1 MKKKLILF
9 LGFIAQLFNLSAQT
23 SIPKST
29 QEHTVS
35 NSLLWRISG
44 KKITHPSYLFGT
56 IHAICNEDFFFTPKM
71 DNALQSCQKLIL
83 EIDLT
88 SPSMIEEYQE
98 HMMLP
103 EGKELKNFFQSEEEY
118 KTFVHDAT
126 KLLGMDIEPF
136 TKLKPFLL
144 LSMFAMKADTCDNQ
158 TSYEMTLVDKSK
170 PLQMKVEGLETT
182 TSQLE
187 IFEKMS
193 DADMRLM
200 LLESVKNDVV
210 SHKEQEAMIRLYKAQ
225 NIDSLYNTIISS
237 PEFKGHEDAMLFD
250 RNKKWV
256 PILENS
262 MHQNAC
268 FVAVGAGH
276 LAGEKGVLEL
286 LRKKGYTVEAVR

>member
-1 MKKKLILF
+1 L
-9 LGFIAQLFNLSAQT
+9 
-23 SIPKST
+23 
-29 QEHTVS
+29 
-35 NSLLWRISG
+35 R
-44 KKITHPSYLFGT
+44 
-56 IHAICNEDFFFTPKM
+56 
-71 DNALQSCQKLIL
+71 SCQKLIL

-88 SPSMIEEYQE
+88 SPSMIEEYQD

-144 LSMFAMKADTCDNQ
+144 LSMFAMKADTCANQ

-210 SHKEQEAMIRLYKAQ
+210 SNKEQEAMIRLYKAQ

-262 MHQNAC
+262 IQQNAC

-276 LAGEKGVLEL
+276 LAGDKGVLEL